1 MNVFVGFSDVVG
13 SMNRVE
19 LQELMRLD
27 DIMRQHVNVLDCSAK
42 DGGVGL
48 QNIMTWI
55 QHSLRPSGPSSG

>member
-19 LQELMRLD
+19 LMRLD
-27 DIMRQHVNVLDCSAK
+27 DIIRHCKQHVKVLDCSAK